1 MKKIL
6 LVLLAVLLLVAGFAG
21 CGGKA
26 QENYVV
32 LDENFGD
39 ELYGI
44 GFRDTDQALAKAVQ
58 DALDEM
64 MEDGTATEI
73 SEKWFKADLYLQDQD
88 YTEDL
93 TPQEGD
99 TSLTDIQAKGK
110 LVLGLDEN
118 FPPMGFRDA
127 ESNEIVGFDIDLG
140 KEVAK
145 RMGLELVIQPIDWD
159 SKEMEL
165 SSGSIDMIWNGM
177 TITDDRI
184 ESMTISKPYIS
195 NKQVIIVPE
204 SSSIKTK
211 ADLADKKV
219 GLQKGSSAYEALTAD
234 EATFKT
240 LAEVVQYP
248 DNVTVFTDLKAGRI
262 DAFVVDEVNGRW
274 IIENN

>member
-1 MKKIL
+1 MKKVL
-6 LVLLAVLLLVAGFAG
+6 LVLLAALFVVAGFSG
-21 CGGKA
+21 CGGQTEKK
-26 QENYVV
+26 YVV
-32 LDENFGD
+32 LEENFGD

-44 GFRDTDQALAKAVQ
+44 GFRSTDIAFAKAVQ
-58 DALDEM
+58 DTLDAM
-64 MEDGTATEI
+64 AEDGTAAEI
-73 SEKWFKADLYLQDQD
+73 SKKWFGENLYLSDQE

-99 TSLTDIQAKGK
+99 TSLTDIQSKGK
-110 LVLGLDEN
+110 IVLGLDEN
-118 FPPMGFRDA
+118 FPPMGYRDA
-127 ESNEIVGFDIDLG
+127 ESNEIVGFDIDLA

-145 RMGLELVIQPIDWD
+145 RMELELVIQPIDWD

-165 SSGSIDMIWNGM
+165 NGGSIDMIWNGM

-184 ESMTISKPYIS
+184 ASMTISKPYIA

-204 SSSIKTK
+204 DSSITTK
-211 ADLADKKV
+211 ADLEGKKV

-234 EATFKT
+234 EATFKS
-240 LAEVVQYP
+240 LGEVVEYP

>member
-1 MKKIL
+1 MKKVL
-6 LVLLAVLLLVAGFAG
+6 LVLLAALFVVAGFSG
-21 CGGKA
+21 CGGQTEKK
-26 QENYVV
+26 YVV
-32 LDENFGD
+32 LEENFGD

-44 GFRDTDQALAKAVQ
+44 GFRSTDIAFAKAVQ
-58 DALDEM
+58 DTLDAM
-64 MEDGTATEI
+64 AEDGTAAEI
-73 SEKWFKADLYLQDQD
+73 SKKWFGENLYLSDQE

-99 TSLTDIQAKGK
+99 TSLTDIQSKGK
-110 LVLGLDEN
+110 IVLGLDES
-118 FPPMGFRDA
+118 FPPMGYRDA
-127 ESNEIVGFDIDLG
+127 ESNEIVGFDIDLA

-145 RMGLELVIQPIDWD
+145 RMELELVIQPIDWD

-165 SSGSIDMIWNGM
+165 NGGSIDMIWNGM

-184 ESMTISKPYIS
+184 ASMTISKPYIA

-204 SSSIKTK
+204 DSSITTK
-211 ADLADKKV
+211 ADLEGKKV

-234 EATFKT
+234 EATFKS
-240 LAEVVQYP
+240 LGEVVEYP

>member
-1 MKKIL
+1 MKKVL
-6 LVLLAVLLLVAGFAG
+6 LVLLAALFVVAGFSG
-21 CGGKA
+21 CGGQTEKK
-26 QENYVV
+26 YVV
-32 LDENFGD
+32 LEENFGD

-44 GFRDTDQALAKAVQ
+44 GFRSTDIAFAKAVQ
-58 DALDEM
+58 DTLDAM
-64 MEDGTATEI
+64 AEDGTAAEI
-73 SEKWFKADLYLQDQD
+73 SKKWFGENLYLSDQE

-99 TSLTDIQAKGK
+99 TSLTDIQSKGK
-110 LVLGLDEN
+110 IVLGLDEN
-118 FPPMGFRDA
+118 FPPMGYRDA
-127 ESNEIVGFDIDLG
+127 ESNEIVGFDIDLAQ
-140 KEVAK
+140 EVAK
-145 RMGLELVIQPIDWD
+145 RMELELVIQPIDWD

-165 SSGSIDMIWNGM
+165 NGGSIDMIWNGM

-184 ESMTISKPYIS
+184 ASMTISKPYIA

-204 SSSIKTK
+204 DSSITTK
-211 ADLADKKV
+211 ADLEGKKV

-234 EATFKT
+234 EATFKS
-240 LAEVVQYP
+240 LGEVVEYP